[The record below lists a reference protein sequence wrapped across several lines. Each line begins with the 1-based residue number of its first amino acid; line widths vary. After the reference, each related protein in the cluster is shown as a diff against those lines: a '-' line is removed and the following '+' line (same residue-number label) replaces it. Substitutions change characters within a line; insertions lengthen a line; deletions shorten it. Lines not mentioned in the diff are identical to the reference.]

1 MKMKITFF
9 IIFYVILGT
18 AGITLPWLVEQAIA
32 LDEVAIGLV
41 TIVMSTVSYNATE
54 QILRIIEEKK
64 NLKDIAF
71 VNIVA
76 LVFALIF
83 TIVVCHLDG
92 VIAIIVSIIAY
103 VLSCVFW
110 WFQNRDNKNIMN
122 TSISTLG
129 GDTSQFNKKQS

>member
-18 AGITLPWLVEQAIA
+18 TGITLPWLVEQAIV

-110 WFQNRDNKNIMN
+110 WFQNRDNKNI
-122 TSISTLG
+122 TSTSTLG
-129 GDTSQFNKKQS
+129 GDTSQFK

>member
-1 MKMKITFF
+1 
-9 IIFYVILGT
+9 
-18 AGITLPWLVEQAIA
+18 
-32 LDEVAIGLV
+32 
-41 TIVMSTVSYNATE
+41 
-54 QILRIIEEKK
+54 LRIIEEKK

>member
-18 AGITLPWLVEQAIA
+18 TGITLPWLVEQAIV

-122 TSISTLG
+122 TSTSTLG
-129 GDTSQFNKKQS
+129 GDTSQFK

>member
-18 AGITLPWLVEQAIA
+18 TGITLPWLVEQAIV

-122 TSISTLG
+122 TSTSPLG
-129 GDTSQFNKKQS
+129 GDTSQFK

>member
-9 IIFYVILGT
+9 IIFYVFLGT
-18 AGITLPWLVEQAIA
+18 TGITLPWLVEQAIVLDHVA
-32 LDEVAIGLV
+32 LGLV

-92 VIAIIVSIIAY
+92 GIAIIVSIIAY
-103 VLSCVFW
+103 GLSCVFW

-122 TSISTLG
+122 TSTSPLG
-129 GDTSQFNKKQS
+129 GDTSQF

>member
-18 AGITLPWLVEQAIA
+18 TGITLPWLVEQAIV

-122 TSISTLG
+122 TSTSPLG
-129 GDTSQFNKKQS
+129 GDTSQF

>member
-18 AGITLPWLVEQAIA
+18 TGITLPWLVEQAIV

-122 TSISTLG
+122 TSTSPIG
-129 GDTSQFNKKQS
+129 GDTSQF